1 MKEKIKICI
10 VTGTRAEYS
19 LLRKLIF
26 DLNDDENFDTKLI
39 VTGAHLS
46 ERYGHTINEIFADRI
61 PIFKTIDLNLDSDT
75 PYAISKATSK
85 GMSEFACLYKYLN
98 PDLLLV
104 LGDRY
109 ELLSAVIPACF
120 EKIPIAHIHGGEL
133 TEGLIDEAIRHSITK
148 FSHLHFVAAEEYK
161 KRVIQL
167 GENPKNVFN
176 VGGLGIDAINNTE
189 KLSKFEIEEILD
201 IKLLNKSLLIT
212 FHPVT
217 LEKSERGDQINDL
230 LEALNKLKDTTLIF
244 TMPNADP
251 GNNSI
256 YEKIKSF
263 TKQNHNSFLFKSL
276 GRKIYFS
283 LMRYVDAVVGNSS
296 SGILEAPFFRKPTIN
311 IGIRQKGRLCAK
323 SIINV
328 NNNKNEIYNAINKIY
343 NDEFLKSIPLK
354 NSLFGEGGASLKIL
368 KILKNI
374 DYDKILNK
382 QFFDIRM

>member
-1 MKEKIKICI
+1 MQLKN
-10 VTGTRAEYS
+10 T
-19 LLRKLIF
+19 
-26 DLNDDENFDTKLI
+26 
-39 VTGAHLS
+39 
-46 ERYGHTINEIFADRI
+46 
-61 PIFKTIDLNLDSDT
+61 
-75 PYAISKATSK
+75 
-85 GMSEFACLYKYLN
+85 
-98 PDLLLV
+98 
-104 LGDRY
+104 
-109 ELLSAVIPACF
+109 
-120 EKIPIAHIHGGEL
+120 
-133 TEGLIDEAIRHSITK
+133 
-148 FSHLHFVAAEEYK
+148 

-296 SGILEAPFFRKPTIN
+296 SGILETPFLENLRLILVLDRKV
-311 IGIRQKGRLCAK
+311 GSVRK
-323 SIINV
+323 V
-328 NNNKNEIYNAINKIY
+328 
-343 NDEFLKSIPLK
+343 
-354 NSLFGEGGASLKIL
+354 
-368 KILKNI
+368 
-374 DYDKILNK
+374 
-382 QFFDIRM
+382 